1 MNKWHE
7 TIGHVRCTRSFLR
20 FGINKQY
27 NVFSSL
33 RTKNSLSFK
42 NGKQTYEI
50 FKNANNILSIIIY
63 IYIYIYIYNI

>member
-1 MNKWHE
+1 MRRTSGMKLLVMY
-7 TIGHVRCTRSFLR
+7 TIQKIF
-20 FGINKQY
+20 FKIWYKQY

-50 FKNANNILSIIIY
+50 FKNANKLKQYFIHN
-63 IYIYIYIYNI
+63 YIYIYNI